1 MKNVRPSGA
10 KKPHRQTMDVS
21 DCDQP
26 IHMKHIH
33 QNTESF
39 LQDNFVIN
47 NFYHQYRMKLIHH
60 LDSSLEILINEFAH
74 SA

>member
-1 MKNVRPSGA
+1 
-10 KKPHRQTMDVS
+10 MDVS

-47 NFYHQYRMKLIHH
+47 NFIIITEWNWFTILTVVLKYLLMNLLIQHK
-60 LDSSLEILINEFAH
+60 
-74 SA
+74 